1 MINYNRNEVGKIS
14 NFKMI
19 IIFRVDSSNI
29 IGGGHLTR
37 CINIANQLKKRKVNS
52 IFLCQDLPGL
62 DIKLLKIYNL
72 KYKLLPENKDFTKDA
87 KETIKF
93 LIEESLNPDCLVI
106 DHYEI
111 DIKWEKKVKQYT
123 KKLLIIDDIAL
134 MESYSSYTPKPRL
147 YGFLYALS
155 LSSSSTSSL

>member
-1 MINYNRNEVGKIS
+1 
-14 NFKMI
+14 MI

-62 DIKLLKIYNL
+62 DIKLLKIHNL
-72 KYKLLPENKDFTKDA
+72 KYKLLPENKDFKKDA

-93 LIEESLNPDCLVI
+93 LIEESLNPDF
-106 DHYEI
+106 
-111 DIKWEKKVKQYT
+111 K
-123 KKLLIIDDIAL
+123 
-134 MESYSSYTPKPRL
+134 
-147 YGFLYALS
+147 
-155 LSSSSTSSL
+155 